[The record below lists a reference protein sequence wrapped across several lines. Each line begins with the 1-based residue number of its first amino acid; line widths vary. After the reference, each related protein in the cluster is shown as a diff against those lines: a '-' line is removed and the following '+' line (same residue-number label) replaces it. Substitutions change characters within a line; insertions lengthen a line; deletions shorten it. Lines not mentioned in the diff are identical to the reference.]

1 MNIRCLSVLPRLS
14 VLQAHVL
21 SLLSVCLCL
30 TYLMRVLHP
39 VSCPL
44 WTRCSE
50 PVQTA
55 LGSSLSCSMC
65 SSGAR
70 HSLSTSWGRCGG
82 CGGFDLGHLS
92 SLQGSAA
99 QVASAASCSEAA
111 SPLAPARLTWVG
123 YLTPHPH
130 VPSACLLNYSFFL
143 PPCSPRSGG
152 WSVAQT
158 CPTLCDPMDRSMPGF
173 PVLHHLLEFAQ
184 IHVC

>member
-82 CGGFDLGHLS
+82 CGGFE
-92 SLQGSAA
+92 
-99 QVASAASCSEAA
+99 VASAASCSEAA